1 MMMMIVM
8 MRMII
13 MMRRGRW
20 RGTNDEDDPNVEFI
34 GFSWDQET
42 NIIKKLGGRSDE
54 VNLI

>member
-1 MMMMIVM
+1 MMMIEM
-8 MRMII
+8 MI

-34 GFSWDQET
+34 GFSGDQET

>member
-1 MMMMIVM
+1 MMMMILM
-8 MRMII
+8 MI
-13 MMRRGRW
+13 MMRR
-20 RGTNDEDDPNVEFI
+20 RGANNEDDPNVEFI

>member
-1 MMMMIVM
+1 M
-8 MRMII
+8 
-13 MMRRGRW
+13 
-20 RGTNDEDDPNVEFI
+20 THDDDDSNDDDDDKKEEDEEDANKEFI

>member
-1 MMMMIVM
+1 MMMMMIVM
-8 MRMII
+8 MI
-13 MMRRGRW
+13 MMRRRK
-20 RGTNDEDDPNVEFI
+20 TNDEDDPNVEFI

>member
-1 MMMMIVM
+1 MIVM
-8 MRMII
+8 MI
-13 MMRRGRW
+13 MMRR
-20 RGTNDEDDPNVEFI
+20 RGANDEDDPNVEYI